1 MKKLLIVLVSVFFIV
16 SCSGKKETKNTSGG
30 KYTILK
36 TEESEG
42 YKTISILVKNEIS
55 EENLRKLMKEAA
67 IQNLGNSKGIHV
79 NAFGDERFLKLAG
92 NTHGLYTYSKYDKIS
107 NTSSNYFLSKRS
119 KPSEKVVNITIDYFK
134 LYERDWK
141 KEIKLQTNEEK
152 LKLYDEHLE
161 ELSKKYNMSKDEIV
175 EKMDEFNK
183 YQHEDVVPDEE

>member
-1 MKKLLIVLVSVFFIV
+1 MKKLLIILVSIFFIV
-16 SCSGKKETKNTSGG
+16 SCNGKKETKNTSGG

-36 TEESEG
+36 TEENEG
-42 YKTISILVKNEIS
+42 YKTISILVENEIS

-67 IQNLGNSKGIHV
+67 IQNLGNSKGIYV
-79 NAFGDERFLKLAG
+79 DAFGDERFLKLAG
-92 NTHGLYTYSKYDKIS
+92 NTHGSYKYGKI
-107 NTSSNYFLSKRS
+107 TSSSPDFFLSKRS

-134 LYERDWK
+134 LYERDRE
-141 KEIKLQTNEEK
+141 KEAKLQTNEEK
-152 LKLYDEHLE
+152 LKLYDDHLE